1 MWPRASPSFG
11 PPLPPHSSLSCVE
24 FVVSDPPAIC
34 LLWAAMP
41 VACELRLG
49 VSELGPVPYKR
60 LCSEFIKQPRER
72 GKGGGLLCK
81 IFNRVLQGEEFTLL
95 NPVDLEE
102 LLTLQTVVIKTHPD
116 DTYNI

>member
-1 MWPRASPSFG
+1 
-11 PPLPPHSSLSCVE
+11 
-24 FVVSDPPAIC
+24 
-34 LLWAAMP
+34 MP
-41 VACELRLG
+41 VACELRLC

-60 LCSEFIKQPRER
+60 LCSEFIKQQREH

-95 NPVDLEE
+95 SPVDLEE

-116 DTYNI
+116 DTYNIYGGYLF